1 VSRAER
7 SLPRWEG
14 VAMLLATLGCWCAV
28 PILVRHLAGYVDH
41 WTNNGWRYGA
51 AALVWLPG
59 VLVAA
64 GRGRLPRS
72 IWRAAL
78 VPAAAN
84 TVAQVAFTSAHS
96 HIDPGLLTFGLRM
109 QLLAVAVG
117 AYLLFPN
124 ERAMIRSPRY
134 LAGLAFLVTG
144 IGGVLLQGEMPLAG
158 SSGLGVALAVGAGFG
173 YGAYALAVRRFMHPY
188 PPVLAFGV
196 IALYTASALVAM
208 MLAFGRNGGADV
220 LQLGG
225 RELAYMVVSSMLGI
239 AIGHVLYYASIDRLG
254 VAATTGVLQ
263 LQPFVVGGISAV
275 VFGEAM
281 TRLQWGSGA
290 VAVLGAVL
298 VLSAQKRTELSRRN
312 APRT

>member
-1 VSRAER
+1 
-7 SLPRWEG
+7 
-14 VAMLLATLGCWCAV
+14 MLLATLGCWCAV
-28 PILVRHLAGYVDH
+28 PIMVRHLAGYVDH

-59 VLVAA
+59 VVIAT

-72 IWRAAL
+72 AWRAAL

-84 TVAQVAFTSAHS
+84 TAAQVAFTSAHS

-117 AYLLFPN
+117 AYLLFPD

-134 LAGLAFLVTG
+134 LAGLALLVTG
-144 IGGVLLQGEMPLAG
+144 IGGVLLQGEFPLAG

-173 YGAYALAVRRFMHPY
+173 YGAYALAVRRFMLPY

-196 IALYTASALVAM
+196 ISLYTASALVAM

-225 RELAYMVVSSMLGI
+225 RELAYMAVSSMLGI

-290 VAVLGAVL
+290 VAVLGAGL
-298 VLSAQKRTELSRRN
+298 VLSAQKRAELSRRN
-312 APRT
+312 AARR

>member
-59 VLVAA
+59 VVVAA

-78 VPAAAN
+78 VPAVAN
-84 TVAQVAFTSAHS
+84 TVAQVAFTSSHS

-109 QLLAVAVG
+109 QLLAVAAG

-124 ERAMIRSPRY
+124 ERAMIRSRRY
-134 LAGLAFLVTG
+134 LAGLALLVTG
-144 IGGVLLQGEMPLAG
+144 IGGVLLQGEMSLAG
-158 SSGLGVALAVGAGFG
+158 SSGLGVALAVGAGLG

-220 LQLGG
+220 LQLGA

-290 VAVLGAVL
+290 VAVLGAGL
-298 VLSAQKRTELSRRN
+298 VLSAQKRAELSRRN

>member
-7 SLPRWEG
+7 ILPRWEG
-14 VAMLLATLGCWCAV
+14 IAMLLATLGCWCTV

-59 VLVAA
+59 VLLAA
-64 GRGRLPRS
+64 GRGRLPRT

-84 TVAQVAFTSAHS
+84 TAAQVAFTSAHS

-109 QLLAVAVG
+109 QLVAVAVG
-117 AYLLFPN
+117 AYLLFPG

-134 LAGLAFLVTG
+134 LAGLALLVSG
-144 IGGVLLQGEMPLAG
+144 IGGVLLQGDLSLAG

-196 IALYTASALVAM
+196 ISLYTATALVAM
-208 MLAFGRNGGADV
+208 MIAFGRDRGMGV
-220 LQLGG
+220 LELGG
-225 RELAYMVVSSMLGI
+225 RELAYMATSAMLGI

-263 LQPFVVGGISAV
+263 LQPFVVGGASAI

-281 TRLQWGSGA
+281 TRLQWASGA
-290 VAVLGAVL
+290 VAVLGAGL
-298 VLSAQKRTELSRRN
+298 VLSAQKRAELSRRN
-312 APRT
+312 VPRS

>member
-1 VSRAER
+1 
-7 SLPRWEG
+7 
-14 VAMLLATLGCWCAV
+14 MLLATLGCWCAV
-28 PILVRHLAGYVDH
+28 PIMVRHLAGYVDH

-59 VLVAA
+59 VVFAA

-84 TVAQVAFTSAHS
+84 TAAQVAFTSAHS

-134 LAGLAFLVTG
+134 LAGLALLVTG
-144 IGGVLLQGEMPLAG
+144 IGGVLLQGGFPLAG

-196 IALYTASALVAM
+196 ISLYTASALVAM
-208 MLAFGRNGGADV
+208 MLAFGRDGGADV
-220 LQLGG
+220 LHLGG
-225 RELAYMVVSSMLGI
+225 RELACMAVSSMLGI

-290 VAVLGAVL
+290 VAVLGAGL
-298 VLSAQKRTELSRRN
+298 VLSAQKRAELSRRN
-312 APRT
+312 ASRTRDS

>member
-1 VSRAER
+1 
-7 SLPRWEG
+7 
-14 VAMLLATLGCWCAV
+14 MLLATLGCWCAV
-28 PILVRHLAGYVDH
+28 PIMVRHLAGYVDH

-59 VLVAA
+59 VVLAA

-72 IWRAAL
+72 AWRAAL

-84 TVAQVAFTSAHS
+84 TAAQVAFTSAHS

-134 LAGLAFLVTG
+134 LAGLALLVTG
-144 IGGVLLQGEMPLAG
+144 IGGVLLQGEFPLAG

-173 YGAYALAVRRFMHPY
+173 YGAYALAVRRFMLPY

-196 IALYTASALVAM
+196 ISLYTASALVAM

-225 RELAYMVVSSMLGI
+225 RELAYMAVSSMLGI

-290 VAVLGAVL
+290 VAVLGAGL
-298 VLSAQKRTELSRRN
+298 VLSAQKRAELSRRN
-312 APRT
+312 AARR